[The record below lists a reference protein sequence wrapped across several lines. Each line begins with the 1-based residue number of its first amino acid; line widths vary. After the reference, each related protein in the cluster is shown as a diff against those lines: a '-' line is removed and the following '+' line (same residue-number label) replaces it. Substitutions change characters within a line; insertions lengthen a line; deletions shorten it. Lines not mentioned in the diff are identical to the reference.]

1 MDGRK
6 SGSDFGIRT
15 YFDMFQKMEDTF
27 KFCAECK
34 KLPNALPDPKSL
46 RRCKRYGAGGG
57 GLMAWG
63 WIHLLTSSPVARVK
77 LGVSSPDA
85 QPPATGHPQNSNAAL
100 GGAGREPG
108 SAGWILAPP
117 PAGHAASLPRCQNVY
132 YCGVACQR
140 ANWPLHKKFCKKLKL
155 VALDRLVEWLVF
167 TGRTGDAAPTLCVL
181 PPTCLIPALPQAA

>member
-46 RRCKRYGAGGG
+46 RRCKRCGAGGG

-63 WIHLLTSSPVARVK
+63 WIHPLTSSPVARVK
-77 LGVSSPDA
+77 LGVSGPDA
-85 QPPATGHPQNSNAAL
+85 QPPATGHPQNSNTAL
-100 GGAGREPG
+100 GGGGREPG

-117 PAGHAASLPRCQNVY
+117 HSWAHCLSPQVPKCVLLRRGMP
-132 YCGVACQR
+132 ACQL
-140 ANWPLHKKFCKKLKL
+140 AT
-155 VALDRLVEWLVF
+155 AQE
-167 TGRTGDAAPTLCVL
+167 VL
-181 PPTCLIPALPQAA
+181 QEAEAGGPR